1 MDTLDILKRD
11 RFELLSCYL
20 DGEVTAAERKQVE
33 HWLATDPETQHLH
46 ARLLNLRH
54 GLQSLPVSSEQPAE
68 QLTERVFAQ
77 VNRRPRLRLV
87 LGAAGAVAAVFV
99 GTLTGLLPSNQSF
112 TPQVAEQPP
121 VESNSPEALMLALDQ
136 PPVEIPQA
144 PGKSGKAAKDGF
156 YVDPSQDIR

>member
-46 ARLLNLRH
+46 ARLLSLRH
-54 GLQSLPVSSEQPAE
+54 GLQSLPVPSEQPAE
-68 QLTERVFAQ
+68 QLSERVFAR
-77 VNRRPRLRLV
+77 VNRPRLRLV
-87 LGAAGAVAAVFV
+87 LGVAGAVAAVFV
-99 GTLTGLLPSNQSF
+99 GTLTGLLPGNQLL

-144 PGKSGKAAKDGF
+144 PVKAGKDGL
-156 YVDPSQDIR
+156 YVDPNREIR